1 VLLFLTI
8 DFDLLTVLRLPD
20 LRMMNVGVVGGERAW
35 MLKAVYLKS
44 LY

>member
-20 LRMMNVGVVGGERAW
+20 LRMMNVGVVGGEMAW
-35 MLKAVYLKS
+35 KLKEV
-44 LY
+44 